1 MGKTLI
7 NDFESLAAS
16 EGFGIFND
24 ILADFAE
31 RVSADNENK
40 ENIIG
45 EINGL
50 NTETTEEG

>member
-7 NDFESLAAS
+7 NDFESLATS

-31 RVSADNENK
+31 RVSVDNENK